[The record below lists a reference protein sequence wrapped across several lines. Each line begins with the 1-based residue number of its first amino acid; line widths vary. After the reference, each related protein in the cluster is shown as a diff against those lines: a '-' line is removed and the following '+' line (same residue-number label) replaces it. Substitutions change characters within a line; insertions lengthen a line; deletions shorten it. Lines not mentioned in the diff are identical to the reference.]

1 MARGSDRSR
10 FIFYTQKNPNFRIC
24 LPKKIPTF
32 FSIPKKIPQ
41 CVCITKFYYLSSG
54 KLKHASFNFGFEQNY
69 TKANTKSSHGC
80 YSVSSFCDNF
90 TGRYS
95 LWHLQHVLSLAHS
108 LLAIVPKH
116 PYVTDLVASDFS
128 PCFCATDISKGG
140 QTIPTRYRTH
150 PYTPNR
156 VSPGV
161 LHRSVV
167 KYSNSGQLNCIK

>member
-1 MARGSDRSR
+1 MPTSTLVLVKNKTIQKQIQKARMAV
-10 FIFYTQKNPNFRIC
+10 I
-24 LPKKIPTF
+24 
-32 FSIPKKIPQ
+32 
-41 CVCITKFYYLSSG
+41 LSLHSATT
-54 KLKHASFNFGFEQNY
+54 LQE
-69 TKANTKSSHGC
+69 
-80 YSVSSFCDNF
+80 DI
-90 TGRYS
+90 
-95 LWHLQHVLSLAHS
+95 QHVLSLAHS
-108 LLAIVPKH
+108 LLAILPKH

>member
-1 MARGSDRSR
+1 MPTSTLVLVKNKTIQKQIQKACMTVIVSLHP
-10 FIFYTQKNPNFRIC
+10 IFCN
-24 LPKKIPTF
+24 
-32 FSIPKKIPQ
+32 
-41 CVCITKFYYLSSG
+41 
-54 KLKHASFNFGFEQNY
+54 
-69 TKANTKSSHGC
+69 
-80 YSVSSFCDNF
+80 NF

-167 KYSNSGQLNCIK
+167 KYSNSGQLNCIKYKTWELIHCSLEIQAKLYPYKQHWKVKTGSINCD